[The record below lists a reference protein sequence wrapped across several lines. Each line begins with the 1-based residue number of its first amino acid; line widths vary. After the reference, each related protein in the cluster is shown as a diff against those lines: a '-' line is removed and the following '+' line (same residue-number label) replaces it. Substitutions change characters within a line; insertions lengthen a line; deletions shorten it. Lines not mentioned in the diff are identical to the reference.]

1 MRHAERYNVRV
12 QRFLICFTFAAALG
26 AEWPGFRG
34 PNSSGVA
41 DGNSLPREIGPD
53 KNVLWKTVVP
63 RGKSSPAVSTNRIFL
78 TGHENGHLVTF
89 ALDRNSGKMLWKR
102 EAPQNREEK
111 RHTLN
116 DPASPSPTTDGKNVF
131 VFFGG
136 YGLISYDSD
145 GKERWKLP
153 LGPFTNFHGMGASPV
168 LSANT
173 LLMICDQDQQ
183 SFLIAVDKESGK
195 KLWRVERPEMVHS
208 FSTPVVYRNPNGRTE
223 LIVPGSYQM
232 NSYDVATGELIWQ
245 LGGFTYQVKSTP
257 VIVGDT
263 LYFNGWAPGGEPSER
278 IELPGFAEMIAKYDK
293 NGDGKLSKDEIPKNW
308 LPATWD
314 MQDLDKDGLL
324 DARDW
329 LYYSMRRTSSNA
341 ALAIKMGGKG
351 DISSTHV
358 LWRYDKSLPDVAGV
372 LNYRDVLYLIRNG
385 GILQTLE
392 APTGKMIRQGRLP
405 QAVDEY
411 YASPVAGDG
420 KVYMISLNGNVTV
433 LEAGGNWGIAS
444 SADFGEEVFATPAI
458 ADGRIWVRTATALYA
473 FGVSAK

>member
-1 MRHAERYNVRV
+1 M
-12 QRFLICFTFAAALG
+12 QRFLICLTFAAALG

-53 KNVLWKTVVP
+53 KNVLWKTPVP
-63 RGKSSPAVSTNRIFL
+63 RGKSSPAISTNRIFL

-89 ALDRNSGKMLWKR
+89 ALDRNSGKLLWKR

-153 LGPFTNFHGMGASPV
+153 LGPFTNFHGMAASPV

-183 SFLIAVDKESGK
+183 SFLIAVDKDSGK

-208 FSTPVVYRNPNGRTE
+208 FSTPVIYRNPNGRTE

-232 NSYDVATGELIWQ
+232 NSYDVSTGELIWR
-245 LGGFTYQVKSTP
+245 LGGFTYQVKSSP

-263 LYFNGWAPGGEPSER
+263 LYFNAWAPGGEASER
-278 IELPGFAEMIAKYDK
+278 IELPVFAEMIAKYDK
-293 NGDGKLSKDEIPKNW
+293 NGDGKLSKDEVPKNW

-329 LYYSMRRTSSNA
+329 LYYTMRRTSSNA

-405 QAVDEY
+405 QALDEY

-420 KVYMISLNGNVTV
+420 KVYMISQNGNVTV